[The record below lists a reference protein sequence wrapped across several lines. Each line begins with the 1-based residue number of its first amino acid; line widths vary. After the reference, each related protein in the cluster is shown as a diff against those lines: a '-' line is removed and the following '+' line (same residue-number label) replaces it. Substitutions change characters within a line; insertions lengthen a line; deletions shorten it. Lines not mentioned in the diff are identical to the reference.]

1 MYLLL
6 RMTVHGQSFPEVHL
20 YSCNVFSGEGKSCI
34 VAMLATV
41 LGIRGAHVDVISS
54 SPMLARRDA
63 EEWIPFFKKFH
74 LSTGVAPAPRLNE
87 LSQEEALKT
96 QRENYQVSV

>member
-1 MYLLL
+1 MILCDFMQQLPC
-6 RMTVHGQSFPEVHL
+6 S
-20 YSCNVFSGEGKSCI
+20 FSGEGKSCI

-63 EEWIPFFKKFH
+63 EEWTPFFKKFH
-74 LSTGVAPAPRLNE
+74 LSVGVAPAPRLNE